1 MPEPS
6 DATGQ
11 AVPAAS
17 ADGADGI
24 GRRLAAHRARRG
36 LRVAELA
43 RDVGVTPSLISQ
55 IERGQSRPS
64 VSTLFALAEALRV
77 PVDAFFRESPQPAV
91 PAGELTGS
99 LPAPW
104 AGARTPAYGAEAE
117 AGLAAEEGAVP
128 RQSEASPP
136 EGEAVADDAL
146 RGGRYLV
153 RKGSRAAIDI
163 EGGVRWERLTRNTMD
178 HLDFF
183 ELIYEPGAESH
194 PRQYTHPGTE
204 MVLVMR
210 GRLEITVGFERYL
223 LDPGDSMDFPSSMP
237 HRYVNPGDETAHA
250 VTVIFYDCPDA
261 RDGGPGHGHPA
272 PLLAIL
278 KRRSIR

>member
-1 MPEPS
+1 MSEPS
-6 DATGQ
+6 DTTGQ
-11 AVPAAS
+11 AVPVGG

-36 LRVAELA
+36 LRVADLA

-77 PVDAFFRESPQPAV
+77 PVDAFFRESPQPAA
-91 PAGELTGS
+91 PILALTGS
-99 LPAPW
+99 PPAPW
-104 AGARTPAYGAEAE
+104 AYDARRPADDAGAGAATDMEAV
-117 AGLAAEEGAVP
+117 AGAVSQ
-128 RQSEASPP
+128 RGETSPHN
-136 EGEAVADDAL
+136 GAVVADDAL
-146 RGGRYLV
+146 PGGGRYLV
-153 RKGSRAAIDI
+153 RKGNRAAIDI

-204 MVLVMR
+204 LVLVMQ

-223 LDPGDSMDFPSSMP
+223 LDPGDSMDFPSTMP

-250 VTVIFYDCPDA
+250 VTVILYDCPDA
-261 RDGGPGHGHPA
+261 PGGGPGRRHPA
-272 PLLAIL
+272 P
-278 KRRSIR
+278 